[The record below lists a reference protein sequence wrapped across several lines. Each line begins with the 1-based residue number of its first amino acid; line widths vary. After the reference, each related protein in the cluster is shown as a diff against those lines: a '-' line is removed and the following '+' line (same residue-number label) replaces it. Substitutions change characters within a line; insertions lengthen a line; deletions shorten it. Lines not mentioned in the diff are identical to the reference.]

1 MSIGSSP
8 PARRASAL
16 LASVAAFA
24 LADSAFAQSAPPEG
38 ASAAVQAQI
47 DALQAQV
54 QALQAQLT
62 DLRSQVAA
70 SPQATAPAVGTPSAA
85 PPIVLATAAQPSAG
99 AKPTES
105 AGISHKPW
113 YERLRLR
120 GYTQLRYNAFLS
132 GDETAPDRISRL
144 RSVHDASINEDG
156 GFSLRRVRLVLQ
168 GNVTDRVQLY
178 LQHDFGAA
186 VNNQSTTER
195 REHFGQLRDAY
206 VDVFADKEHRFR
218 LRFGQSKVPFGWE
231 NLQSSSN
238 RIPLD
243 RSDAINSG
251 VPGER
256 DLGVVAYYTPSQV
269 QATWT
274 RLEKNGQKLFGNYGA
289 FGVGVFNGQGTNRT
303 ERNGGRMAVAMAT
316 WPFELDALGP
326 MFTGQVLEL
335 GGSAML
341 NKVRPE
347 LRSGG
352 VSAVDYDDK
361 RVGLHAILYPQPFGV
376 QAEWTWGRGPEF
388 DTTRQTIQDKKL
400 GGGYVQLTYD
410 AGKTPVGRMLPYAR
424 WQHYRGGW
432 KASTNAPRLETDE
445 LELGVEWQFMESL
458 ELTMAYA
465 RMKRREADER
475 RNGRAVGDILRT
487 QLQFSY

>member
-1 MSIGSSP
+1 MPAASP
-8 PARRASAL
+8 PIVRLSAAL
-16 LASVAAFA
+16 LAGVAASAVAGSA
-24 LADSAFAQSAPPEG
+24 LAQAAAPD
-38 ASAAVQAQI
+38 AAVQAQI

-62 DLRSQVAA
+62 ELRAQVAVA
-70 SPQATAPAVGTPSAA
+70 PVPTAQAAAPAAEPKIITLAVAEPEKAAA
-85 PPIVLATAAQPSAG
+85 PARLSQ
-99 AKPTES
+99 
-105 AGISHKPW
+105 KPW

-120 GYTQLRYNAFLS
+120 GYTQMRYNTFLS
-132 GDETAPDRISRL
+132 GDDTAPNAVSRL
-144 RSVHDASINEDG
+144 RSVHDSSISEEG
-156 GFSLRRVRLVLQ
+156 GFALRRVRLVLQ
-168 GNVTDRVQLY
+168 GKVTDNVELY

-206 VDVFADKEHRFR
+206 VDFFPDKAHRFR
-218 LRFGQSKVPFGWE
+218 IRFGQSKVPFGWE

-238 RIPLD
+238 RLTLD

-256 DLGVVAYYTPSQV
+256 DLGVVAYYTPDPV
-269 QATWT
+269 KATWA

-289 FGVGVFNGQGTNRT
+289 FGVGIYNGQGINRT
-303 ERNGGRMAVAMAT
+303 ERNGGRMLVAMAT
-316 WPFELDALGP
+316 WPFELGG
-326 MFTGQVLEL
+326 GQVLEL
-335 GGSAML
+335 GGSGYI

-347 LRSGG
+347 LRTSG

-376 QAEWTWGRGPEF
+376 QAEWTWGRGPQF
-388 DTTRQTIQDKKL
+388 DTTLNQIREKKL
-400 GGGYVQLTYD
+400 GGGYVQVMYD
-410 AGKTPVGRMLPYAR
+410 AGQTPFGRMIPYAR

-445 LELGVEWQFMESL
+445 LEAGVEWHFAESL
-458 ELTMAYA
+458 ELTLAYA

-475 RNGRAVGDILRT
+475 RFGRATGDLIRT